1 MTGDSLDQEQAIAA
15 AVALMSKSGY
25 VYGPCLRATPVGI
38 AGLGVWE
45 FEFAHIGCTGPSP
58 TSDPPTMEI
67 TIAIDEGRARF
78 LDQWWNRKSH

>member
-1 MTGDSLDQEQAIAA
+1 MTGNSLDQEQAIAA
-15 AVALMSKSGY
+15 AVALMNNYGY

-38 AGLGVWE
+38 AGSGVWK
-45 FEFAHIGCTGPSP
+45 FEFAHIGFTGPSP

-67 TIAIDEGRARF
+67 TMAIDEGRACF